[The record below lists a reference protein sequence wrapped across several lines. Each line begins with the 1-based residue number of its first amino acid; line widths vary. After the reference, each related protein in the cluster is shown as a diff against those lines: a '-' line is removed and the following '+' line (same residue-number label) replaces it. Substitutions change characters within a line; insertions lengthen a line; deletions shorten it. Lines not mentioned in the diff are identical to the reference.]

1 MFARKK
7 TENNFRFVLA
17 TDSKYQEKWL
27 KHEQVIHRKQK
38 GDCLVKEH
46 SKETIVWD
54 NNETQKPACKKLARK
69 IPLPSI
75 ATKVNK
81 GGHVTRKNVLLA
93 VTRYKPRFP
102 NRRFLLYRQCSQGI
116 LFIKFEAFI
125 AAEFRNCVRITEA
138 R

>member
-27 KHEQVIHRKQK
+27 KHEQVILRKQK

-54 NNETQKPACKKLARK
+54 NNEHK
-69 IPLPSI
+69 
-75 ATKVNK
+75 
-81 GGHVTRKNVLLA
+81 
-93 VTRYKPRFP
+93 
-102 NRRFLLYRQCSQGI
+102 SQ
-116 LFIKFEAFI
+116 LIKS
-125 AAEFRNCVRITEA
+125 
-138 R
+138 